1 MADCVI
7 AVLSVY
13 FAHVKTWIGHL
24 THQLRDHSRL
34 LDAQNLTCYE
44 KHFAQKLTCF
54 CLKTD
59 HGKGLTSY
67 EKANV

>member
-24 THQLRDHSRL
+24 THQLRGHLRL
-34 LDAQNLTCYE
+34 LDAQNLT
-44 KHFAQKLTCF
+44 
-54 CLKTD
+54 
-59 HGKGLTSY
+59 
-67 EKANV
+67 